1 MSGPPVCILFILPS
15 TLYTPSR
22 VHLLTADLPLG
33 HFCSVQWDVH
43 LLAKKLFF
51 ILNLLKGIFILSSQ
65 GNLALI
71 KCTALLHLQF
81 CPRKGAHSAVN
92 LMPLGLGGA
101 SPMLPAARCCLPAQG
116 WLQGHVSGVVTQC
129 PCTEI
134 PLLGA

>member
-81 CPRKGAHSAVN
+81 CPGKGAHSAVN

-101 SPMLPAARCCLPAQG
+101 GPMLPAACCCPYTINLPAQG
-116 WLQGHVSGVVTQC
+116 WLQGHVSGVVT
-129 PCTEI
+129 
-134 PLLGA
+134 